1 MILEAAILNVRDG
14 EATAFEEAFAQAQPI
29 IESMPGYV
37 SHQLQRCIETRN
49 RYLLLVNWESLE
61 DHTVGFRQSPEYQEW
76 KRLLH
81 QYYEPFPNVEH
92 YVPIL
97 GNGATPPVA
106 PEETQKRRH

>member
-14 EATAFEEAFAQAQPI
+14 EATAFEQAFAQAQPI

-61 DHTVGFRQSPEYQEW
+61 DHTVGFRQSPEYHEW
-76 KRLLH
+76 KQLLH

-92 YVPIL
+92 YVPIF
-97 GNGATPPVA
+97 GNGAISPGTSGDTK
-106 PEETQKRRH
+106 ERRN